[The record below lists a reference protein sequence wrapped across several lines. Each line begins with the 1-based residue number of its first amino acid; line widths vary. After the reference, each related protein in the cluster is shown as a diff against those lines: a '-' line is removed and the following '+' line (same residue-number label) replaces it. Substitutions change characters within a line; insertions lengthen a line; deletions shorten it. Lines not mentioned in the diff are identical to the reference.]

1 MRRVERKEA
10 FYGNN
15 ELSADRSPNPN
26 FQGRWRKEQSEAPT
40 NDRKRSADDRFCS
53 YHNSFAHWEN
63 DCRALKRMK
72 NGTQSQ
78 SEINVLQ
85 YQKSEAN
92 ALTAKL
98 PLVLIGFTDSK
109 NRPLYVIA
117 DTESTPNLVAR
128 SCVLNNDL
136 QNKVKQIS
144 QMNKAIGEG
153 NGVRSLGLIDF
164 PLFFNNKQVTVPCQ
178 ILRDEDMPQ
187 GRKFIFGN
195 NHQALEERDMI
206 VHFKESTYYT
216 NSDDG
221 TRLAI
226 PTSVEEFFSR
236 MIFSTSA

>member
-1 MRRVERKEA
+1 MQTLLAAIGGMQKSIENLQKGKHPQMEQTVNEFPYPSRGEFNVGGSSKQQTKKQKQLRRAERKEA

-72 NGTQSQ
+72 NGPQ

-85 YQKSEAN
+85 HQHSEAN
-92 ALTAKL
+92 ASTAKL

-117 DTESTPNLVAR
+117 DTGSTPNLVAR

-153 NGVRSLGLIDF
+153 NGV
-164 PLFFNNKQVTVPCQ
+164 
-178 ILRDEDMPQ
+178 
-187 GRKFIFGN
+187 
-195 NHQALEERDMI
+195 
-206 VHFKESTYYT
+206 
-216 NSDDG
+216 
-221 TRLAI
+221 
-226 PTSVEEFFSR
+226 
-236 MIFSTSA
+236 